1 MKVSKKTSYSSSE
14 KTRKKILSAAQDLFA
29 KNGFAAASISKIA
42 AKARIN
48 QSLIYHHFGSKEE
61 LWKAVKH
68 EFSQELEQDRP
79 LSEDEITDLDTFV
92 QKIVVKRLNRYLD
105 NPELVRIMGWQ
116 KMEKNRDHLA
126 GGTPA
131 SPAKWKKI
139 IETLQKKKEIN
150 PDISP
155 DLLVLL
161 IVSLTSGAVS
171 EDYEK
176 ALQNPNKRKKYT
188 EMVIAG
194 LKGIMTVP
202 G

>member
-1 MKVSKKTSYSSSE
+1 MKISKKTSYSSSE
-14 KTRKKILSAAQDLFA
+14 KTREKILSAARDLFA
-29 KNGFAAASISKIA
+29 KMGFAAASISKIA

-68 EFSQELEQDRP
+68 GFSQAFEQVRP
-79 LSEDEITDLDTFV
+79 SSGVEITDLDSLM
-92 QKIVVKRLNRYLD
+92 QEIVVKRLNRYLD

-116 KMEKNRDHLA
+116 KMEKSRDHLA

-131 SPAKWKKI
+131 SPSKWKKI
-139 IETLQKKKEIN
+139 IEALQKKKEIN
-150 PDISP
+150 PDVSA
-155 DLLVLL
+155 DLIVLL

-176 ALQNPNKRKKYT
+176 ALQNPKNRKQYT
-188 EMVIAG
+188 ELVIAS
-194 LKGIMTVP
+194 LKGVMTYP